1 MRAAERR
8 ELLAAVLAAG
18 LAQALLLPIL
28 LPVLQA
34 GRLADIDGYSRLVR
48 VQELRQTGAWY
59 DGIDP
64 RANAP
69 FGVSSHW
76 TRPLDALLL
85 AGATLLQPFA
95 GFGRALYVW
104 GAALSPL
111 LYLLTA
117 AVLVWAARPLLE
129 PRARLLL
136 ALAFPVQFV
145 MLMDSAP
152 GMADHHALLLLI
164 LAATL
169 GMTLRALP
177 APTRPGTALAA
188 GALLALGLWISTEL
202 VLAIVLSG
210 AALGLGWVLHGGNRA
225 ARNAWHALGL
235 SAGIAVALLLERAP
249 RDWLALEA
257 DRISILHL
265 LPCLAALGFWTLMA
279 TTGSGARLGSRRGR
293 AVAAALAALPVGALL
308 LWLARAG
315 LAASAQMEDPYV
327 APFFAMQYL
336 EPLLPVDAS
345 TTATFLVCLG
355 AGVCAVPYLA
365 ARAARTA
372 RTEAGEGWLLLALLA
387 IGQLVAALRI
397 GRLAGHAELLL
408 LAPLGALLSA
418 LLARL
423 ETRPAGPGRAV
434 RGAAIAAALLLG
446 PLALGAALI
455 RWSPPPA
462 ERVNPFRPSD
472 LSALYPLLAA
482 RPGPGDVPLTIL
494 ALPGDG
500 PELLYRTPHRVVA
513 SPQHRGRDGIRDCLL
528 FLDTADEAEAR
539 RLVEEREV
547 DLAIVPLDTSW
558 EAALPVRERSF
569 IARCLAG
576 QCPDWLRPL
585 DVGPAA
591 SGVRVFSVVRDG
603 RAPASPTSPAEA
615 AQSGRR

>member
-18 LAQALLLPIL
+18 LAQALLLVIL

-34 GRLADIDGYSRLVR
+34 GRLTDIDGYSRLVR

-59 DGIDP
+59 DGSDP

-95 GFGRALYVW
+95 GFERALYLW

-117 AVLVWAARPLLE
+117 AVLVWATRTLLE
-129 PRARLLL
+129 PRARLLML
-136 ALAFPVQFV
+136 LAFPVQFV

-169 GMTLRALP
+169 GVTLRALP
-177 APTRPGTALAA
+177 APSQPAASLAA
-188 GALLALGLWISTEL
+188 GALLTLGLWISTEF

-210 AALGLGWVLHGGNRA
+210 TALGLGWVLHGGHRA

-235 SAGIAVALLLERAP
+235 SAGVAVALLLERAP
-249 RDWLALEA
+249 HDLPALEA
-257 DRISILHL
+257 DRISVLHL
-265 LPCLAALGFWTLMA
+265 LPCLAALGFWTLLAA
-279 TTGSGARLGSRRGR
+279 TGAGARLVTRRGR
-293 AVAAALAALPVGALL
+293 ALATALAALPIGALL
-308 LWLARAG
+308 LWLARSG
-315 LAASAQMEDPYV
+315 LAASAQMDDPYV

-336 EPLLPVDAS
+336 EPLLPVDPS

-355 AGVCAVPYLA
+355 TAVCAAPFLA

-372 RTEAGEGWLLLALLA
+372 RTEAGEAWLLLALLGL
-387 IGQLVAALRI
+387 GQLVAALRI

-408 LAPLGALLSA
+408 LAPVGALLSA

-423 ETRPAGPGRAV
+423 EARPAGAGRAAL
-434 RGAAIAAALLLG
+434 GAAVAAGLLLG

-472 LSALYPLLAA
+472 LSAVYPLLVA
-482 RPGPGDVPLTIL
+482 RPGLGEAPLTIL

-500 PELLYRTPHRVVA
+500 PELLYRTPHRIVA

-528 FLDTADEAEAR
+528 FLDTADEAVAR
-539 RLVEEREV
+539 RLVAERQV

-558 EAALPVRERSF
+558 EAALPIRERSF

-576 QCPDWLRPL
+576 DGPDWLRPL
-585 DVGPAA
+585 EIGPATT
-591 SGVRVFSVVRDG
+591 GVKLFSVVRDG
-603 RAPASPTSPAEA
+603 REPAPPPEA